1 MTFSEYRET
10 VYFRKSMEKAQF
22 EKRRWRYDLIIC
34 AVLGAYLL
42 SIMLLSRLTSEEQ
55 KEQPW
60 FLPVVIALSAVY
72 FVALGVDLVLGLK
85 YRQSRGNMIPPECG
99 VGLLLY
105 MREQNISPRGMV
117 HGGILEYPV
126 TLPECAGDDIPW
138 VRVGDETIDLSLFG
152 LDDIPA
158 AAAALLP
165 LVEFIVK
172 SDLPSMNIHAVCS
185 PAYYLGPEYGATP
198 KRGGKPYVL
207 IKRGRWTFGGKM
219 LLHDYKKIFRL
230 MEKQGA
236 GV

>member
-1 MTFSEYRET
+1 MTFSEYRQT
-10 VYFRKSMEKAQF
+10 AYFQKSMAKAGF

-34 AVLGAYLL
+34 AVLVAYTV
-42 SIMLLSRLTSEEQ
+42 SILLLSRLTSEEQ

-72 FVALGVDLVLGLK
+72 FAALVVDFVLGLK

-105 MREQNISPRGMV
+105 MREQNISPRGMA

-126 TLPECAGDDIPW
+126 TLPECAGDIPW
-138 VRVGDETIDLSLFG
+138 VRVGDETVDLSLFG

-172 SDLPSMNIHAVCS
+172 SDLSSMNIHAVCAL
-185 PAYYLGPEYGATP
+185 AYYLGPEYGATP
-198 KRGGKPYVL
+198 KQGGKPFVL
-207 IKRGRWTFGGKM
+207 VKRGRWTLSGKM
-219 LLHDYKKIFRL
+219 LLHDYKKILRL
-230 MEKQGA
+230 MKKQGA